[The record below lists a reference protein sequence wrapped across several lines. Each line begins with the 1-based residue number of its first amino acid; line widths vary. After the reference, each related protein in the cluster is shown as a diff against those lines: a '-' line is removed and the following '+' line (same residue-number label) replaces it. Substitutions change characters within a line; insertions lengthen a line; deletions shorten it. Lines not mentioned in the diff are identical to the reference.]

1 MISILALPAVL
12 RGPGELSVYLKLP
25 EQFITRWEK
34 AGEVIPRMP
43 CWVTGGTKIYYTEQV
58 VSWLNKYFQGGAAE
72 VEGLATKGA
81 KSTKKSA

>member
-25 EQFITRWEK
+25 EQFITRWDK

-58 VSWLNKYFQGGAAE
+58 VSWLNKYFQGGSGE
-72 VEGLATKGA
+72 VEGLATK
-81 KSTKKSA
+81 STKTTRRSA